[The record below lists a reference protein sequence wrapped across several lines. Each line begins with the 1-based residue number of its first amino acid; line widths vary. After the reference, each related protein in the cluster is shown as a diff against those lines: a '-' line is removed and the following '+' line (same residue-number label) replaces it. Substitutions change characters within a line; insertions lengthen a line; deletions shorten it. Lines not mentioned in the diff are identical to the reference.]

1 MRKTR
6 GWDPSTLFP
15 WSLVVFGLCVTVY
28 QGWDCTLRYLA
39 NPLMVEQEFVSI
51 ASLPPI
57 QLSICKKFTV
67 VGPEVIAGVYKYDEY
82 NQSIKEYIPLHESI
96 IYPFANSPEEFWQ
109 GRREKKSRREKFQLS
124 NFVREIAFW
133 NVTISGWDI
142 IIDEEKSLRNGTSSF
157 DLSFYPY
164 EGNSTLLCYTLR
176 TGLAEFGTKFRI
188 WQAFSVKGNKNPNK
202 PVFLKIVF
210 LQWLHTCIHKMSRP
224 T

>member
-15 WSLVVFGLCVTVY
+15 WSLVVFGLCITVY
-28 QGWDCTLRYLA
+28 QGWECTLRYLA

-67 VGPEVIAGVYKYDEY
+67 GEPEVMPAENEYDEY
-82 NQSIKEYIPLHESI
+82 NPWAKNFIPSRGSI
-96 IYPFANSPEEFWQ
+96 IYPFANSTEEFWQ
-109 GRREKKSRREKFQLS
+109 EMQSRRAKFLLS
-124 NFVREIAFW
+124 DLVDDIDFW

-142 IIDEEKSLRNGTSSF
+142 IIDKEKSLRNDTSSF
-157 DLSFYPY
+157 DMSFYPY

-188 WQAFSVKGNKNPNK
+188 WQAILNKGNKNPNK
-202 PVFLKIVF
+202 PVSLK
-210 LQWLHTCIHKMSRP
+210 
-224 T
+224 